1 MSDKIRKIVILGGPT
16 CSGKTDVSIALSQIY
31 PFEIVNYDSLCI
43 YKYFDIGS
51 AKPEKSEILKVKHH
65 LIDIKFPDE
74 SYNAFNFSEDASSLI
89 ANIETD
95 GKLPLFAGG
104 TGLYIKSL
112 LYGLSPVPVISGDEI
127 RKKLSASIEIE
138 ENGIINLY
146 KKLLEVDEEY
156 ALKISSNDK
165 SRIIR
170 ALEVF
175 YHTGKPL
182 SYFINLNPFKEP
194 AYNFLNI
201 IFIPPKEILKK
212 KIEERTKKI
221 IHNGLADETYK
232 IINMGYK
239 TDLKPFN
246 SIGYKQSVMYL
257 SGIIKSESEL
267 YLEIVK
273 ATTQYAKRQITWFR
287 KSKNAIFI
295 ETINENERLNIIKEN
310 VDRFLI

>member
-1 MSDKIRKIVILGGPT
+1 MGNKKQKIIILGGPT
-16 CSGKTDVSIALSQIY
+16 CSGKTDVSVALSQIY
-31 PFEIVNYDSLCI
+31 PFEIVNYDSLCF

-74 SYNAFNFSEDASSLI
+74 NYNAFNFSQDASSVI
-89 ANIETD
+89 AKIEAD

-112 LYGLSPVPVISGDEI
+112 LYGLSPIPAISGDEI
-127 RKKLSASIEIE
+127 RKKLSASVE
-138 ENGIINLY
+138 EEGLINLY

-156 ALKISSNDK
+156 ALRISSNDK

-194 AYNFLNI
+194 AYDFLNI
-201 IFIPPKEILKK
+201 IFIPPKIVLKK
-212 KIEERTKKI
+212 RIEERTKNI
-221 IHNGLADETYK
+221 IRNGLADETYK

-239 TDLKPFN
+239 MDLKPFN
-246 SIGYKQSVMYL
+246 SIGYKQSAMYL

-267 YLEIVK
+267 YSEIVK

-295 ETINENERLNIIKEN
+295 EAINEDERLNIIKEN
-310 VDRFLI
+310 IDKFLI

>member
-1 MSDKIRKIVILGGPT
+1 MGNKKQKIIILGGPT
-16 CSGKTDVSIALSQIY
+16 CSGKTDVSVALSQIY
-31 PFEIVNYDSLCI
+31 PFEIVNYDSLCF

-51 AKPEKSEILKVKHH
+51 AKPDKSEILTVKHH

-74 SYNAFNFSEDASSLI
+74 SYNAFNFSEDASSVV
-89 ANIETD
+89 ANIEIN

-112 LYGLSPVPVISGDEI
+112 LYGLSPIPVISGDEI
-127 RKKLSASIEIE
+127 RKKLSASIEE
-138 ENGIINLY
+138 EGVVNLY

-175 YHTGKPL
+175 YHTSKPL
-182 SYFINLNPFKEP
+182 SYFINLSPFKEP
-194 AYNFLNI
+194 AYDFLNI
-201 IFIPPKEILKK
+201 IFMPPKIVLKK
-212 KIEERTKKI
+212 RIEERTKNI

-267 YLEIVK
+267 YSEIVK

-287 KSKNAIFI
+287 KSKNSIFI

-310 VDRFLI
+310 IDRFLI

>member
-1 MSDKIRKIVILGGPT
+1 MGNKIQKIVILGGPT
-16 CSGKTDVSIALSQIY
+16 CSGKTDVSIYLSQIY
-31 PFEIVNYDSLCI
+31 PFEIVNYDSLCF
-43 YKYFDIGS
+43 YKYFDIGG
-51 AKPEKSEILKVKHH
+51 AKPEKSKILKVKHH

-74 SYNAFNFSEDASSLI
+74 NYNAFNFSKDASAVI
-89 ANIETD
+89 ANIEKD

-127 RKKLSASIEIE
+127 RKKLSASIEE
-138 ENGIINLY
+138 EGLKNLY
-146 KKLLEVDEEY
+146 EKLLEVDEEY

-194 AYNFLNI
+194 SYNFLNI
-201 IFIPPKEILKK
+201 IFIPPKEVLKK
-212 KIEERTKKI
+212 RIEERTKNI
-221 IHNGLADETYK
+221 IHNGLADETYQ

-246 SIGYKQSVMYL
+246 SIGYKQAVMYL
-257 SGIIKSESEL
+257 NGIIKSESEL
-267 YLEIVK
+267 YAEIVK
-273 ATTQYAKRQITWFR
+273 ATVQYAKRQITWFR
-287 KSKNAIFI
+287 KSKSAIFI
-295 ETINENERLNIIKEN
+295 ETINEDERLNIIKEN
-310 VDRFLI
+310 IDRFLI

>member
-1 MSDKIRKIVILGGPT
+1 MGNKKQKIIILGGPT
-16 CSGKTDVSIALSQIY
+16 CSGKTDVSVALSQIY
-31 PFEIVNYDSLCI
+31 PFEIVNYDSLCF

-74 SYNAFNFSEDASSLI
+74 NYNAFNFSQDASSVI
-89 ANIETD
+89 AKIEAD

-112 LYGLSPVPVISGDEI
+112 LYGLSPIPAISGDEI
-127 RKKLSASIEIE
+127 RKKLSASVE
-138 ENGIINLY
+138 EEGLINLY

-156 ALKISSNDK
+156 ALRISSNDK

-194 AYNFLNI
+194 AYDFLNI
-201 IFIPPKEILKK
+201 IFIPPKIVLKK
-212 KIEERTKKI
+212 RIEERTKNI
-221 IHNGLADETYK
+221 IRNGLADETYK

-239 TDLKPFN
+239 MDLKPFN
-246 SIGYKQSVMYL
+246 SIGYKQSAMYL

-267 YLEIVK
+267 YSEIVK

-295 ETINENERLNIIKEN
+295 EAINEDERLNII
-310 VDRFLI
+310 